1 MGDEIDP
8 TGKLPP
14 YVQIA
19 DIIAAE
25 IRAGK
30 YPKGSKIPS
39 ETDLLER
46 FEVARST
53 VRRSFRYLREQGL
66 IETVK
71 TRGSYVL

>member
-1 MGDEIDP
+1 MADKIDP

-14 YVQIA
+14 YVQIGE
-19 DIIAAE
+19 IIAAE
-25 IRAGK
+25 IKSGK

-39 ETDLLER
+39 ETELLER

-53 VRRSFRYLREQGL
+53 VRRSIRWLRDHDL
-66 IETVK
+66 VETVA

>member
-1 MGDEIDP
+1 MADKIDP

-19 DIIAAE
+19 EIIAAE
-25 IRAGK
+25 IKSGQ
-30 YPKGSKIPS
+30 YPRGSKIPS
-39 ETDLLER
+39 ETELLQR

-53 VRRSFRYLREQGL
+53 VRRSFRLLREQGL

>member
-1 MGDEIDP
+1 MTDKIDP

-19 DIIAAE
+19 EIIADE
-25 IRAGK
+25 IKSGT
-30 YPKGSKIPS
+30 YPRGSKIPS

-53 VRRSFRYLREQGL
+53 VRRSIRYLRDQGL